1 MEKITILQNFPDIKL
16 SYEIFTHNK
25 VSTFDWMFA
34 IPQGKTGFIW
44 FTLYKNKNTCFFLE
58 CNHNTSKMISN
69 IRTIYVKFVPC
80 ICGEVGTI
88 LYGTFFHHM
97 GCAFF
102 SIENIFYYKGNN
114 INTYTIDDKINIIC
128 DIFKNQEI
136 KQTNYGKNSVILG
149 LPVISKIDNMYEK
162 WNTEIK
168 YKLKCF
174 KYYTI
179 QTNTSHK
186 ISFQNYMNNSN
197 TNNNNNTKNNNN
209 NTKNNTSNSKN
220 NTSNSKNNTSNKKD
234 YMKNDKNISNNNLF
248 ICKPD
253 IINDIYHLYNINN
266 NEYVGVA
273 CIPDYKTSIMMNKLF
288 RKIKENDNLDTLEES
303 DDESEFENYKPDKYV
318 FLDKSYRM
326 MCKYNYKFKKWT
338 PIKLS

>member
-16 SYEIFTHNK
+16 SYEIFTHKK

-44 FTLYKNKNTCFFLE
+44 FTLYKNKHTCFFLE

-69 IRTIYVKFVPC
+69 IRTIYVKCVPC

-88 LYGTFFHHM
+88 LYGTFFYHM
-97 GCAFF
+97 GSAFF

-114 INTYTIDDKINIIC
+114 MNTYTIDDKINIIC
-128 DIFKNQEI
+128 NILKNQEI
-136 KQTNYGKNSVILG
+136 KQTNSGKNSVIIG
-149 LPVISKIDNMYEK
+149 LPFISKIDNMYEK

-168 YKLKCF
+168 YKLNCF
-174 KYYTI
+174 KYYTN
-179 QTNTSHK
+179 QTNTCHK
-186 ISFQNYMNNSN
+186 ISFQNYMNINSN
-197 TNNNNNTKNNNN
+197 DNKINDNKINDNKINDNKINDNKINNK
-209 NTKNNTSNSKN
+209 
-220 NTSNSKNNTSNKKD
+220 
-234 YMKNDKNISNNNLF
+234 NNLF

-253 IINDIYHLYNINN
+253 IINDIYHLYNIYN
-266 NEYVGVA
+266 NEYVGIA
-273 CIPDYKTSIMMNKLF
+273 CIPDYKTSIMMNMLF

-318 FLDKSYRM
+318 FLDKSYRI